1 MKNIDNFI
9 VGTKVKCNTIGHKS
23 AGLIGVLTEIC
34 NKPNLGYGF
43 IGEIMVNLYQC
54 EDLTTYWK
62 MRNGK
67 SISIDDM
74 DLNHLRNTLKMIV
87 NNSNK
92 HKVKVIIKKQ
102 EFKLNGDIANDFN
115 ETHLSDEDDDRF
127 DEFNDNAS
135 YSLNFP

>member
-1 MKNIDNFI
+1 MSNQP
-9 VGTKVKCNTIGHKS
+9 V
-23 AGLIGVLTEIC
+23 
-34 NKPNLGYGF
+34 
-43 IGEIMVNLYQC
+43 
-54 EDLTTYWK
+54 YWK

-74 DLNHLRNTLKMIV
+74 DINHLRNTLKMIV

-127 DEFNDNAS
+127 DEFYDNAPQ
-135 YSLNFP
+135 LT